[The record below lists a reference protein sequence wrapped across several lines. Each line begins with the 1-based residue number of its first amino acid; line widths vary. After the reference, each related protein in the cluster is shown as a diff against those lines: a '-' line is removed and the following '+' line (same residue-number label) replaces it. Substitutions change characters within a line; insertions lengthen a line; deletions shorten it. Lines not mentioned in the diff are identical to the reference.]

1 MTEMSESQI
10 PSRQSDPSLLLRWS
24 WRELWQGQLWPVAV
38 ALTLIIACVFALA
51 SLVVRVEKIMINQG
65 RSMIAADLVLRSAN
79 PIAEPVLQEARQLG
93 LTVTQQTR
101 FGTMAFSDHAMQLV
115 SVKSVASDFP
125 LRGELVLQGHEQTR
139 QRVEPGELW
148 LSERLFS
155 LLDVKIGD
163 QVAIGNAELT
173 VAGAVVSEPELS
185 FNPFSQMPAVLMHE
199 SDLAAT
205 EAIQPGSR
213 VRYRAYFNGDD
224 SLLKQLQADVVLSPD
239 QRWISE
245 TTQGRTGEMIERVQQ
260 YLSLTLILVILMAT
274 ATLVLT
280 CMHYTASR
288 TETVAMMKS
297 LGARKGFLGRWL
309 ARQLG
314 LLFAIAAVAGLSLG
328 WILEWLLRLPLSDV
342 LPKPLPEMG
351 VMPWLVSLLVAV
363 LVAIPGMGIA
373 LWRLLDAP
381 ALAVMQRGLKTTASK
396 NRYLLILIPLIAL
409 LLWVGDNPMMW
420 LTLAGLVGLLGVLAG
435 LGLLLVAGL
444 RQRRWG
450 AAMTLAL
457 SRIGRSPLVTGA
469 QLAALTSSLMLLAVI
484 WLLRTDLLADWQQTL
499 PADAPNVFALNISPT
514 EQQAYL
520 DVLDGYGLMRSDSYP
535 IVRGRLVTINGVNPR
550 AETTTPDAQQDDRQ
564 EGDES
569 LRRELNFTWRET
581 MPVHN
586 TLMEGKWSLAPG
598 GVSVETGVAERLGI
612 QLGDQLGF
620 SVNSQS
626 FTATVTSLREVEWR
640 NMRPNF
646 FFIFTPD
653 VMADLPATWL
663 VSFRVAAD
671 QSEIVNQLGRDYPT
685 VTLLD
690 LRTMATRIQAIL
702 QQVSLSLS
710 VLALL
715 GVCSGLLLVLTL
727 LRLSLSQR
735 QQEIKLYRT
744 LGASRQRIRATIW
757 SEYGLMAVLAGVI
770 AVFGAEAL
778 VAALIKWGFELPVT
792 WHPGL
797 WLVLPLMSV
806 LLILLIISSMMK
818 QLLRPLGR

>member
-10 PSRQSDPSLLLRWS
+10 PIRQKGQSLLLRWS

-51 SLVVRVEKIMINQG
+51 SLVVRVEKIMISQG

-79 PIAEPVLQEARQLG
+79 PVSETVLQEARQLG
-93 LTVTQQTR
+93 LTVTQQTS
-101 FGTMAFSDHAMQLV
+101 FGTMAFSDQAMQLV

-125 LRGELVLQGHEQTR
+125 LRGELVLRGGSQT
-139 QRVEPGELW
+139 QQQVKPGELW

-155 LLDVKIGD
+155 LLEVKTGD
-163 QVAIGNAELT
+163 SVAIGNAELT
-173 VAGAVVSEPELS
+173 VSGAIVSEPELS
-185 FNPFSQMPAVLMHE
+185 FNPFSQMPAVLIHE

-224 SLLKQLQADVVLSPD
+224 ALLKQLQADVVLSPD

-297 LGARKGFLGRWL
+297 LGARKSFLWRWL

-314 LLFAIAAVAGLSLG
+314 LLFVIAAVAGLSLG
-328 WILEWLLRLPLSDV
+328 GILEWLLRLPLRDV
-342 LPKPLPEMG
+342 LPEPLPDMG
-351 VMPWLVSLLVAV
+351 VMPWIVSLLVAV
-363 LVAIPGMGIA
+363 LVAIPGMGIT

-381 ALAVMQRGLKTTASK
+381 ALAVMQKGMLATTSAA
-396 NRYLLILIPLIAL
+396 RYLLVLIPLTAL

-420 LTLAGLVGLLGVLAG
+420 LTLAGLIGLLGVLAG

-444 RQRRWG
+444 RRRRWG

-484 WLLRTDLLADWQQTL
+484 WLLRTDLLEDWQQTL
-499 PADAPNVFALNISPT
+499 PPDAPNVFALNISPT

-520 DVLDGYGLMRSDSYP
+520 DVLDRNGLMRSDSYP
-535 IVRGRLVTINGVNPR
+535 IVRGRLVSINGVNPR
-550 AETTTPDAQQDDRQ
+550 AETTATEVQQDERQ

-581 MPVHN
+581 IPVHN
-586 TLMEGKWSLAPG
+586 TLVAGEWHLAPG

-612 QLGDQLGF
+612 KLGDTLGF
-620 SVNSQS
+620 TVNSQPFS
-626 FTATVTSLREVEWR
+626 ATVTSLREVEWR

-653 VMADLPATWL
+653 VMVNLPATWL

-671 QSEIVNQLGRDYPT
+671 QSELVNQLGRDYPT

-710 VLALL
+710 VLAML

-757 SEYGLMAVLAGVI
+757 SEYGLMAVLAGGI

-797 WLVLPLMSV
+797 WLVLPLLSV

>member
-1 MTEMSESQI
+1 MTEMSESQS
-10 PSRQSDPSLLLRWS
+10 PVRPKGHSLLLKWS

-51 SLVVRVEKIMINQG
+51 SLVVRVEKIMVNQG

-79 PIAEPVLQEARQLG
+79 PVPDNLVREAERLG
-93 LTVTQQTR
+93 LTVTAQTR
-101 FGTMAFSDHAMQLV
+101 FGTMAFSDNAMQLV
-115 SVKSVASDFP
+115 SVKSVSSDFP
-125 LRGELVLQGHEQTR
+125 LRGELVLQGTSRTQ
-139 QRVEPGELW
+139 QQVNPGELW

-155 LLDVKIGD
+155 LLKVKNGD

-173 VAGAVVSEPELS
+173 VAGTIVQEPELS

-199 SDLAAT
+199 ADLAAT

-213 VRYRAYFNGDD
+213 VRYRAYFNGTETQ
-224 SLLKQLQADVVLSPD
+224 LKQLREQTQLAPD

-260 YLSLTLILVILMAT
+260 YLSLTLILVIMMAT

-297 LGARKGFLGRWL
+297 LGAGKAFLWRWL

-314 LLFAIAAVAGLSLG
+314 LLFAIAASAGLALG
-328 WILEWLLRLPLSDV
+328 LFLEWLLRLPLTDV
-342 LPKPLPEMG
+342 LPQPLPEMG
-351 VMPWLVSLLVAV
+351 AMPWLVSLLVAI
-363 LVAIPGMGIA
+363 LVSVPGIGIA

-381 ALAVMQRGLKTTASK
+381 ALAVMQRQSSDTSSK
-396 NRYLLILIPLIAL
+396 KRYLLILLPVVAL

-420 LTLAGLVGLLGVLAG
+420 LTLAGLFVLLVLLAG

-444 RQRRWG
+444 RRRQWG
-450 AAMTLAL
+450 PAMTLAL
-457 SRIGRSPLVTGA
+457 SRIGRSPLASGA

-499 PADAPNVFALNISPT
+499 PPDAPNVFALNISPV
-514 EQQAYL
+514 QHPAYL
-520 DVLDGYGLMRSDSYP
+520 NVLDESGLMRSDSYP
-535 IVRGRLVTINGVNPR
+535 IVRGRLVTINGKNPR
-550 AETTTPDAQQDDRQ
+550 AEEAENGSENDDRQ

-569 LRRELNFTWRET
+569 LRRELNFTWRDS

-586 TLMEGKWSLAPG
+586 TLVAGEWSNAPG

-612 QLGDQLGF
+612 KLGDTLGF
-620 SVNSQS
+620 NVNSQMFS
-626 FTATVTSLREVEWR
+626 ATVTSLREVEWR

-646 FFIFTPD
+646 YFIFTPD

-671 QSEIVNQLGRDYPT
+671 QSELVNKLGRDYPT

-710 VLALL
+710 VLAFL

-744 LGASRQRIRATIW
+744 LGASRSRIRATIW

-770 AVFGAEAL
+770 AVLGAEAL
-778 VAALIKWGFELPVT
+778 VAALIKWGFELPVS

-797 WLVLPLMSV
+797 WLVLPLISIV
-806 LLILLIISSMMK
+806 LILLIISTMMK

>member
-1 MTEMSESQI
+1 MTEMSESQT
-10 PSRQSDPSLLLRWS
+10 PAKPKGHSLLLKWS

-51 SLVVRVEKIMINQG
+51 SLVVRVEKIMIDQG

-79 PIAEPVLQEARQLG
+79 PVPDSVLDSARALG
-93 LTVTQQTR
+93 MTTTEQTR
-101 FGTMAFSDHAMQLV
+101 FGTMAFSDQAMQLV
-115 SVKSVASDFP
+115 SVKAVSSAFP
-125 LRGELVLQGHEQTR
+125 LRGELVLKSSQQTQHE
-139 QRVEPGELW
+139 VKPGELW
-148 LSERLFS
+148 LSERLFA
-155 LLDVKIGD
+155 LLAVKPGD
-163 QVAIGNAELT
+163 PVAIGNAELT
-173 VAGAVVSEPELS
+173 VAGTIVSEPELS
-185 FNPFSQMPAVLMHE
+185 FNPFSQMPGVLIHQ

-213 VRYRAYFNGDD
+213 VRYRAYFNGDEAQ
-224 SLLKQLQADVVLSPD
+224 LKQLQAQVSLTPD

-245 TTQGRTGEMIERVQQ
+245 TSQGRTGDMIERVQQ

-297 LGARKGFLGRWL
+297 LGARKGFLWRWL

-314 LLFAIAAVAGLSLG
+314 LLFTMAAVAGFSLG
-328 WILEWLLRLPLSDV
+328 MLLEWLLRLPLTDV
-342 LPKPLPEMG
+342 LPQPLPDTG
-351 VMPWLVSLLVAV
+351 AMPWLASLLVAV
-363 LVAIPGMGIA
+363 LVSVPGIGIA

-381 ALAVMQRGLKTTASK
+381 ALAVMQKQAMGATS
-396 NRYLLILIPLIAL
+396 NVRYLLILVPVAAL
-409 LLWVGDNPMMW
+409 LLWVGDNPLMW
-420 LTLAGLVGLLGVLAG
+420 LTLAGLAGLLVVLAG
-435 LGLLLVAGL
+435 LGLLIVRGL
-444 RQRRWG
+444 RRRNWG
-450 AAMTLAL
+450 PAMTLAL
-457 SRIGRSPLVTGA
+457 SRIGRSPLATGA

-484 WLLRTDLLADWQQTL
+484 WLLRTDLLQDWQQTL
-499 PADAPNVFALNISPT
+499 PPDAPNVFALNISPT
-514 EQQAYL
+514 QQQPYVDAL
-520 DVLDGYGLMRSDSYP
+520 DDSGLIRSDSYP

-550 AETTTPDAQQDDRQ
+550 AEGQASDAAGDDQQ

-569 LRRELNFTWRET
+569 LRRELNFTWRDT
-581 MPVHN
+581 LPVHN
-586 TLMEGKWSLAPG
+586 TLVAGEWRNTPG
-598 GVSVETGVAERLGI
+598 GVSVESEVAQRLGI
-612 QLGDQLGF
+612 KIGDTLGF
-620 SVNSQS
+620 NVNSQP

-646 FFIFTPD
+646 YFIFTPD

-744 LGASRQRIRATIW
+744 LGASRRRIRSTIW
-757 SEYGLMAVLAGVI
+757 SEYGLMAVLAGGI
-770 AVFGAEAL
+770 AVVGAEAL
-778 VAALIKWGFELPVT
+778 VAALIKWGFELPVSL
-792 WHPGL
+792 HPGL
-797 WLVLPLMSV
+797 WLVLPVLSV

-818 QLLRPLGR
+818 QLLRPLGK